1 MHGENN
7 LRFGNKKFFLPHG
20 VACRIFMPQQ
30 RMEPTPSA
38 MELWSTNH
46 WTVTEFRRA
55 GSLLS

>member
-30 RMEPTPSA
+30 RMEA
-38 MELWSTNH
+38 EGGRGRDRAHVDVYMAH
-46 WTVTEFRRA
+46 RVTFEDF
-55 GSLLS
+55 L